1 MDKNYFQEICEKY
14 DFITALYVTD
24 NDGVVLVSIITSIR
38 GHIGGTNE
46 EFEKKM
52 SSLKTSLAFIY
63 NSQIEQ
69 IARIEKWKTQYIT
82 TIYDSLAVFQTK
94 LNKNLIC
101 HFICETGKFNSSV
114 LKDICSDLKNK
125 FKTLE
130 REIDLLN
137 SNTEINI

>member
-1 MDKNYFQEICEKY
+1 MDKNYFQEICDKY
-14 DFITALYVTD
+14 EFITALYVTD
-24 NDGVVLVSIITSIR
+24 NDGVVLVNIITSIR
-38 GHIGGTNE
+38 DHIGGTNE

-63 NSQIEQ
+63 ISQIEQ

-101 HFICETGKFNSSV
+101 HFICDTDKFNSSI
-114 LKDICSDLKNK
+114 LKDVCIDLKNK
-125 FKTLE
+125 FKILE
-130 REIDLLN
+130 KEIDLLN